1 MEENT
6 KVKKNKGK
14 EGGLETSPCRG
25 SFVSVADF
33 IPEKFSGQKTRLP
46 FRIENH
52 RSTERFILT
61 ARGKA
66 FQGSPSAEHSE
77 SFHGRC

>member
-1 MEENT
+1 MEENA
-6 KVKKNKGK
+6 KIKKQGK
-14 EGGLETSPCRG
+14 RRRFGNISSCHG